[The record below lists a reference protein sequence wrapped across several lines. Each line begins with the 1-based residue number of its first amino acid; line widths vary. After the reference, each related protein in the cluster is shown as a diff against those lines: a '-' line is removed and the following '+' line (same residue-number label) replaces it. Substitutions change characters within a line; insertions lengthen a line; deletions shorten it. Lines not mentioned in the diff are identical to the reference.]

1 VLTICSNDAMYH
13 GAPKTLYF
21 QLNRSLSV
29 LQHLQFYAQNCGLD
43 WESEEA
49 KDHGHVIVHLLGLG
63 PHVEKLATKLLC
75 GYKHRLSLA
84 I

>member
-1 VLTICSNDAMYH
+1 
-13 GAPKTLYF
+13 
-21 QLNRSLSV
+21 